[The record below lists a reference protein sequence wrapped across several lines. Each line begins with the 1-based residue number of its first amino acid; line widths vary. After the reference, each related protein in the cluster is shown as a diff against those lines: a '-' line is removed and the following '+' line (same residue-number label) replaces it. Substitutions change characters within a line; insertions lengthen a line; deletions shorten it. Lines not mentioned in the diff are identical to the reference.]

1 MWRMG
6 SEAIKIRYSILN
18 KLVKA
23 GALSRETAVSPDK
36 AHLNW
41 REREWLVYLVGGME
55 RIQKTEDGLYYDS
68 LARQE

>member
-23 GALSRETAVSPDK
+23 GALSRKTAVTPDK
-36 AHLNW
+36 AHLNL
-41 REREWLVYLVGGME
+41 RESQWLVYLTGGME
-55 RIQKTEDGLYYDS
+55 RIRKTEDGFYYV
-68 LARQE
+68 RKE